1 MLVIA
6 EIDFIPQSPFNSPF
20 KIEVL
25 LSMYVLQLKGDSLRC
40 CFSSNKFP
48 ALFAARPRLSQN

>member
-25 LSMYVLQLKGDSLRC
+25 LSMYVLQLKGDEL
-40 CFSSNKFP
+40 
-48 ALFAARPRLSQN
+48 